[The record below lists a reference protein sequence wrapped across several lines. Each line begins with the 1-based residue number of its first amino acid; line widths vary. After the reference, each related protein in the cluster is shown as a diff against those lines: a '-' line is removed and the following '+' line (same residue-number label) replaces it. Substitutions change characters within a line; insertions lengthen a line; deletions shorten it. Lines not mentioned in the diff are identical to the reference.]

1 MKRSVYLLGTLL
13 VLALTT
19 TLAIQAA
26 GERDGKFFP
35 DAGIDLIRH
44 ELQVA
49 VHAVA
54 EDGSDGELLETL
66 KFQGRMLVE
75 RGDPYTNGDGYRQ
88 IDFLVKEWEA
98 FAWSNALDTLV
109 TYRLTEGIEQDFSS
123 ITAQQ
128 SNSDYPAKFDFSV
141 SFSSTI
147 FGTEGPTN
155 PEGNPVEEGFFEVP
169 PSGNRRTSPTLYGFE
184 SYRIELDHPEHG
196 QIRFVPLECNDSA
209 GETVVTFDP
218 KSAARDVRLAKPRS
232 I

>member
-1 MKRSVYLLGTLL
+1 MKRSLYLAGIAL
-13 VLALTT
+13 VLILVSTM
-19 TLAIQAA
+19 AIQAA
-26 GERDGKFFP
+26 GERGKYFP
-35 DAGIDLIRH
+35 AAGIDLIHH

-49 VHAVA
+49 VHAIA
-54 EDGSDGELLETL
+54 DDGSDGELLETL

-75 RGDPYTNGDGYRQ
+75 RGDPYTNRDGVRQ

-98 FAWSNALDTLV
+98 FAWSNALDTMI

-128 SNSDYPAKFDFSV
+128 KNSDYPAEFDFAV

-147 FGTEGPTN
+147 FGSEGPVN
-155 PEGNPVEEGFFEVP
+155 PSGNPKEEGFFEVP

-184 SYRIELDHPEHG
+184 TYRIEFDHPEYG
-196 QIRFVPLECNDSA
+196 QVRFVPKECNDSA
-209 GETVVTFDP
+209 GETIVTFDAD
-218 KSAARDVRLAKPRS
+218 SAARDTRLAKPQA